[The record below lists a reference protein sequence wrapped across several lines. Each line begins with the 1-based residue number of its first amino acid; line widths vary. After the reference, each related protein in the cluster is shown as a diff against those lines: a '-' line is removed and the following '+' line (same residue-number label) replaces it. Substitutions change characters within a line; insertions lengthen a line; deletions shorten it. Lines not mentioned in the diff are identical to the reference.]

1 MGVGVSYISNLAHA
15 VFQILPADAA
25 AQVLDDN
32 AVVCPRRRA
41 VPVDRTFA
49 VFAMFVIIFVHPT
62 AAGSRGTAGRSMR
75 QLHHNSLSV

>member
-41 VPVDRTFA
+41 VPVDR
-49 VFAMFVIIFVHPT
+49 IVHPT